1 MKTVVNLTWDRRGFP
16 QLYKHAQ
23 MLVDSGAVDTHAK
36 ALDLTGTQVRT
47 QSDVGYLRQILQTFN
62 PSTARL
68 CDMGLTDCKPL
79 QGLFGTTWWRNRKL
93 DMSGNSIP
101 KKELRRLITIL
112 EKHCTDE
119 RKTYFLAVGG
129 DRAELL
135 RGSCDPNGYCPC
147 ARGTVHIITHLRILE
162 RPSTPSTPSTAASD
176 MQQMEVCAAPP
187 GLSESETTYNLAQ
200 ELSTARQAMQAR
212 ETEAIDEGDAVML
225 GGRTYFVQTCPRHT
239 ISFVLVNLSDVDEH
253 GCALELLSGSRL
265 KLEDLRHPAKSEH
278 GFIGSVC
285 PFGLEAGMSPKAYLQ
300 AEGGEKVAMT
310 VRGGNFVMENNEAW
324 VSVSLCGEPLVF
336 KWFPLVLVTTCA

>member
-16 QLYKHAQ
+16 QLYKHAET
-23 MLVDSGAVDTHAK
+23 LVDSGQVDPHAK

-79 QGLFGTTWWRNRKL
+79 QGLFGVTWWRNRKL
-93 DMSGNSIP
+93 DLSGNSIP
-101 KKELRRLITIL
+101 QKEFRRLIGIL

-129 DRAELL
+129 DHAELL
-135 RGSCDPNGYCPC
+135 RGDCDPNGYCSC
-147 ARGTVHIITHLRILE
+147 ALGTVHIVTHLRRLE
-162 RPSTPSTPSTAASD
+162 RPSTPSTSSTTASE
-176 MQQMEVCAAPP
+176 MEVCATPP
-187 GLSESETTYNLAQ
+187 GLCKPTTIYDLSLQLSLAK
-200 ELSTARQAMQAR
+200 QAMQLQ
-212 ETEAIDEGDAVML
+212 EIQAIDAGDAIML
-225 GGRTYFVQTCPRHT
+225 SGKTYFVQTCPRHT

-253 GCALELLSGSRL
+253 GCALEIISGSRL
-265 KLEDLRHPAKSEH
+265 KVEDLRPPAKGEH
-278 GFIGSVC
+278 GFVGSVC
-285 PFGLEAGMSPKAYLQ
+285 PFGLGAGQSPAAYLE
-300 AEGGEKVAMT
+300 ADGGERVIMT
-310 VRGGNFVMENNEAW
+310 VRGGNFVLENNEAW
-324 VSVSLCGEPLVF
+324 VSVSLCGEPLIF